1 MTIVLLMI
9 LGAYGHSLMASPCP
23 GASGDIPQD
32 NTLTFKNTGTGSM
45 TITSIYFTGSPI
57 TIAAGAT
64 NTLTCRGGGSP
75 TEFFYSGGTAVQV
88 TSAANGGT
96 YYTATLS
103 GGFITIPAQVLEEN
117 YWGTESPSKNYTAS
131 CSTPFTYKLG
141 AGAYQDIVLPADT
154 YFDFTWNP
162 TAGTT
167 ANGISG
173 YKATIQ
179 AGGTGSSGITSFL
192 FNTMS
197 GWYSGSTATTIR
209 VLAKR
214 TNGSWDCN
222 RYATFTITTSQPI
235 SPSGG
240 TKSPNIATIC
250 AGTSVS
256 LSSTTAGTRG
266 FGCSDDYIW
275 LKNGVS
281 QGAYTLGS
289 GVGSGAVSGDVITIQ
304 GHRGSCT
311 AGCTASAY
319 TTLATWSVVAQ
330 PTSPSGG
337 TKSPNLANICA
348 GTSVSFSGPTA
359 GAGGDGCSDD
369 YIWLINGVS
378 QGAYTLGNSVGSG
391 ATAGQTITIQGR
403 RGNCTA
409 GAGCTASA
417 YTTLATWSVVAQPAS
432 PSGGTKSPNL
442 TNTCAGTNVSL
453 SSTTAGSGGT
463 GCTDD
468 YIWLINGSSQGAY
481 TLGSGVGSGAVSGD
495 VITIQGRRANCTAGA
510 GCTSSSYTT
519 LATWTVNPQP
529 TGPSGGTKSPNVVT
543 TCTGTGVSFS
553 SPTAGTGGFGCSDDY
568 IWLIN
573 ATPQGAYTL
582 GSTVGTGVAAGNTIN
597 IQGRRN
603 NCTAGAGCSGT
614 SYTTLASWAVVAQ
627 PTSPTGG
634 TKSPNLTNICTGTDV
649 SLSSPTAGTG
659 GDGCSDDY
667 IWLING
673 SSQGA
678 YTLGSNVGSGA
689 VAGDVITIQGRRAN
703 CTSGAGCTSSSYS
716 TLATWTVNAQP
727 TGPSGGTKSPN
738 LTNTC
743 QGTNVSLASTTAGT
757 GGFGCTDD
765 YRWLID
771 GTPQGAYTLGSSVG
785 SGATAGQVI
794 TIEGRRSGCTAGAG
808 CTGTSYT
815 TLATWT
821 VNPQPTGPSGGTKSP
836 NVSNICTGTTVSL
849 SGTTPGADGFGCSD
863 DYIWLINGSSQGA
876 YTLGSSV
883 GGSATAGQV
892 ITIQGR
898 RNNCTSGSGCTGT
911 SYTTLATW
919 TVNAQPVSGTLT
931 KTPNT
936 SSVCE
941 GNNVS
946 ATATAGSGGAGTIVD
961 ELDYR
966 TDDGTGFTAWTAYTS
981 GTNIPTTG
989 LVTIEIRT
997 YRTSSISGCNT
1008 SSTNT
1013 VSWTVSPQP
1022 VSGTLTKSPNTSNA
1036 CEGTSVSATLTA
1048 GSGGAGTVTDVL
1060 EYRFNGT
1067 GGWSAYTSGSSLSTT
1082 GKTLVEIR
1090 TYRTATSANC
1100 VTGSTNTVSWIV
1112 DVAPVATPTSQ
1123 IYTCDGTASLLA
1135 TGVSGGTTISWQYV
1149 SGPVNPTDTSTSN
1162 PLLITFSSAGTGVYN
1177 LLGSNTGCT
1186 NINLGSVSVVMPT
1199 TLSST
1204 IASSAGCAYCVVT
1217 NGNTKVFYDNGG
1229 KLIARIDDDGASPY
1243 DLDQLDSTEVCV
1255 GIDGSVLTVTDNLG
1269 NNQPYLQ
1276 RKWTIKPKTNTNST
1290 VTLYFTATELA
1301 ALAFKASQAPGY
1313 YTFSGLTG
1321 LQVSKYSGGCS
1332 TCSPAFTAPCTGGIP
1347 GCGQV
1352 TAQFIPA
1359 VFSSFG
1365 VTGDYQVQFT
1375 INSFST
1381 FYIAPALYP
1390 FAPLPVELLSFTG
1403 WNQGVVN
1410 KLQWITA
1417 SEQNT
1422 SKFVIEKN
1430 IGTGVW
1436 NTIGERTAA
1445 GNSNQQLTYDF
1456 ADNDPTVGDN
1466 YYRLR
1471 VIDNDGIF
1479 SLSNVINI
1487 PISEAVVNNFSR
1499 VYPNP
1504 TGGQLNVEIQSTGAY
1519 DAKVLVYDVIGKK
1532 VYEKPSALVKGLNTL
1547 QFDFSQ
1553 LAKGTYVLQFSD
1565 KDGKL
1570 HSTKFVKE

>member
-1 MTIVLLMI
+1 
-9 LGAYGHSLMASPCP
+9 
-23 GASGDIPQD
+23 
-32 NTLTFKNTGTGSM
+32 
-45 TITSIYFTGSPI
+45 
-57 TIAAGAT
+57 
-64 NTLTCRGGGSP
+64 
-75 TEFFYSGGTAVQV
+75 
-88 TSAANGGT
+88 
-96 YYTATLS
+96 
-103 GGFITIPAQVLEEN
+103 
-117 YWGTESPSKNYTAS
+117 
-131 CSTPFTYKLG
+131 
-141 AGAYQDIVLPADT
+141 
-154 YFDFTWNP
+154 
-162 TAGTT
+162 
-167 ANGISG
+167 
-173 YKATIQ
+173 
-179 AGGTGSSGITSFL
+179 
-192 FNTMS
+192 
-197 GWYSGSTATTIR
+197 
-209 VLAKR
+209 
-214 TNGSWDCN
+214 
-222 RYATFTITTSQPI
+222 
-235 SPSGG
+235 
-240 TKSPNIATIC
+240 
-250 AGTSVS
+250 
-256 LSSTTAGTRG
+256 
-266 FGCSDDYIW
+266 
-275 LKNGVS
+275 
-281 QGAYTLGS
+281 
-289 GVGSGAVSGDVITIQ
+289 
-304 GHRGSCT
+304 
-311 AGCTASAY
+311 
-319 TTLATWSVVAQ
+319 
-330 PTSPSGG
+330 
-337 TKSPNLANICA
+337 
-348 GTSVSFSGPTA
+348 
-359 GAGGDGCSDD
+359 
-369 YIWLINGVS
+369 
-378 QGAYTLGNSVGSG
+378 
-391 ATAGQTITIQGR
+391 
-403 RGNCTA
+403 
-409 GAGCTASA
+409 
-417 YTTLATWSVVAQPAS
+417 
-432 PSGGTKSPNL
+432 
-442 TNTCAGTNVSL
+442 
-453 SSTTAGSGGT
+453 
-463 GCTDD
+463 
-468 YIWLINGSSQGAY
+468 
-481 TLGSGVGSGAVSGD
+481 
-495 VITIQGRRANCTAGA
+495 
-510 GCTSSSYTT
+510 
-519 LATWTVNPQP
+519 
-529 TGPSGGTKSPNVVT
+529 
-543 TCTGTGVSFS
+543 
-553 SPTAGTGGFGCSDDY
+553 
-568 IWLIN
+568 
-573 ATPQGAYTL
+573 
-582 GSTVGTGVAAGNTIN
+582 
-597 IQGRRN
+597 
-603 NCTAGAGCSGT
+603 
-614 SYTTLASWAVVAQ
+614 
-627 PTSPTGG
+627 
-634 TKSPNLTNICTGTDV
+634 
-649 SLSSPTAGTG
+649 
-659 GDGCSDDY
+659 
-667 IWLING
+667 
-673 SSQGA
+673 
-678 YTLGSNVGSGA
+678 
-689 VAGDVITIQGRRAN
+689 
-703 CTSGAGCTSSSYS
+703 
-716 TLATWTVNAQP
+716 
-727 TGPSGGTKSPN
+727 
-738 LTNTC
+738 
-743 QGTNVSLASTTAGT
+743 
-757 GGFGCTDD
+757 
-765 YRWLID
+765 
-771 GTPQGAYTLGSSVG
+771 
-785 SGATAGQVI
+785 
-794 TIEGRRSGCTAGAG
+794 
-808 CTGTSYT
+808 
-815 TLATWT
+815 
-821 VNPQPTGPSGGTKSP
+821 
-836 NVSNICTGTTVSL
+836 
-849 SGTTPGADGFGCSD
+849 
-863 DYIWLINGSSQGA
+863 
-876 YTLGSSV
+876 
-883 GGSATAGQV
+883 
-892 ITIQGR
+892 
-898 RNNCTSGSGCTGT
+898 
-911 SYTTLATW
+911 
-919 TVNAQPVSGTLT
+919 
-931 KTPNT
+931 
-936 SSVCE
+936 
-941 GNNVS
+941 
-946 ATATAGSGGAGTIVD
+946 VD

-966 TDDGTGFTAWTAYTS
+966 TDDGTGFTAWSAYTS
-981 GTNIPTTG
+981 STNIPTTG
-989 LVTIEIRT
+989 LVAVEIRT

-1123 IYTCDGTASLLA
+1123 LFTCDGTASLLA
-1135 TGVSGGTTISWQYV
+1135 TGVSGGTTIGWQYV
-1149 SGPVNPTDTSTSN
+1149 SGPVNPTGTSTSN